1 MNFKAFYLVLQVFL
15 RRTVVVLI
23 TMEAQKLVS
32 AQKLKAIATFYLAK
46 IFKI

>member
-23 TMEAQKLVS
+23 TMEAQKL
-32 AQKLKAIATFYLAK
+32 KAIATFYLAK